1 MRCGIGSNVQHIRPA
16 RNRYGGAVSASGSSL
31 RARLH
36 AFEGSVMSLVALLKY
51 AVAVLCV
58 GLWGYGLVDQLDS
71 SASTATY
78 LTITALLVAVAR
90 L

>member
-1 MRCGIGSNVQHIRPA
+1 
-16 RNRYGGAVSASGSSL
+16 
-31 RARLH
+31 
-36 AFEGSVMSLVALLKY
+36 MSLVALLKY
-51 AVAVLCV
+51 ALAALCV

>member
-1 MRCGIGSNVQHIRPA
+1 MSNTSGLSATATAARFPCSDRRCGHT
-16 RNRYGGAVSASGSSL
+16 
-31 RARLH
+31 LH
-36 AFEGSVMSLVALLKY
+36 AFEDSVMSLVALLKY
-51 AVAVLCV
+51 AVAALCV

>member
-1 MRCGIGSNVQHIRPA
+1 
-16 RNRYGGAVSASGSSL
+16 
-31 RARLH
+31 
-36 AFEGSVMSLVALLKY
+36 MSLVALLKY
-51 AVAVLCV
+51 PVAALCV